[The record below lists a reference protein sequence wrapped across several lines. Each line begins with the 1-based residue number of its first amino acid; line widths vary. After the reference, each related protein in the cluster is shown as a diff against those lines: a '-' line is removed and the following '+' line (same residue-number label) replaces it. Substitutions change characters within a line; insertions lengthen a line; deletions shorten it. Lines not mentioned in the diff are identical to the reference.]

1 MRLDEID
8 DLCFME
14 ALIVLVSVLEGL
26 DNIKDG
32 YQGILNLSERMIGI
46 NERGVVKVWINENYE
61 RNLPGENNLVK
72 GYY

>member
-32 YQGILNLSERMIGI
+32 YQGILNLS
-46 NERGVVKVWINENYE
+46 
-61 RNLPGENNLVK
+61 
-72 GYY
+72 